1 MIELYSKARN
11 RLKSHSDS
19 QILELM
25 EMWSFRQ
32 IMQFFWHTAILVVG
46 CTIPAFAQESQQSAP
61 QQATQT
67 HQQAPQKPP
76 QPYGGGTPLD
86 VILNT
91 RLWTDV
97 PEAKEFVKAT
107 RPPEDT
113 LEYQPTVGQDVS
125 RPKPRTPAELKAME
139 DELERAGATAER
151 AAGVRK
157 RNFHVEAKKT
167 KLTATT
173 KPMELSPLL
182 SRREHSQN

>member
-1 MIELYSKARN
+1 MAMP
-11 RLKSHSDS
+11 

-32 IMQFFWHTAILVVG
+32 IMQFFWRTTILVVG
-46 CTIPAFAQESQQSAP
+46 CTMPAFAQESQQTVPEQGAQNP
-61 QQATQT
+61 
-67 HQQAPQKPP
+67 QQAPQKPP

-113 LEYQPTVGQDVS
+113 LEYQPTAGKDVL
-125 RPKPRTPAELKAME
+125 RPKPRTPEELKAME
-139 DELERAGATAER
+139 DELERAGVAAER
-151 AAGVRK
+151 AAGVRR

-167 KLTATT
+167 KLSAAT
-173 KPMELSPLL
+173 KPMELSPLA